1 MAANKLIDV
10 SKLNEA
16 LVIYDQALRALPFAT
31 LTEVAN
37 LLKLNVMDLQGKHAR
52 INERRRAGG
61 TQSYKI
67 GKNFGLVDKL
77 LGYEPSVIEPK
88 DVVCITKENSQ
99 KYDDNELLIIGGTP
113 VSNTTKKHP
122 METKVAFTWYVRIWK
137 ISYIAC
143 SLPNGMKIPTHP
155 AGLSMVFIPRWIC

>member
-10 SKLNEA
+10 SKLNEV

-67 GKNFGLVDKL
+67 GKNIRTGRKTLRITNPQSSSRKMLSASPKKTPRSTMITTADHRWHSGKQHYKKTSDGNQGCFTLV
-77 LGYEPSVIEPK
+77 
-88 DVVCITKENSQ
+88 
-99 KYDDNELLIIGGTP
+99 
-113 VSNTTKKHP
+113 
-122 METKVAFTWYVRIWK
+122 
-137 ISYIAC
+137 
-143 SLPNGMKIPTHP
+143 
-155 AGLSMVFIPRWIC
+155 

>member
-77 LGYEPSVIEPK
+77 LGKQHYKKTS
-88 DVVCITKENSQ
+88 DGNQGCI
-99 KYDDNELLIIGGTP
+99 YPGTFA
-113 VSNTTKKHP
+113 SGR
-122 METKVAFTWYVRIWK
+122 YRI
-137 ISYIAC
+137 
-143 SLPNGMKIPTHP
+143 
-155 AGLSMVFIPRWIC
+155 

>member
-77 LGYEPSVIEPK
+77 LGYEPQSSSRKMLSASPK
-88 DVVCITKENSQ
+88 KTHRSTMITN
-99 KYDDNELLIIGGTP
+99 
-113 VSNTTKKHP
+113 
-122 METKVAFTWYVRIWK
+122 
-137 ISYIAC
+137 C
-143 SLPNGMKIPTHP
+143 
-155 AGLSMVFIPRWIC
+155 